1 MAAGA
6 MRERRD
12 TGSRGSGGA
21 PSSTSGR
28 LADTGNGGG
37 CHEREARHRQQG
49 QRWGAV
55 VNVRTSSRHWQWRRA
70 RCARGE
76 TPAAGAAV
84 GRRRQR
90 QDVYQTL
97 AMAVGAM
104 RERDETQSAGAPGHS
119 ETVNGGAVGHGQPAS
134 IPEKSR
140 GKWNSERV
148 GRVRGREYEACRRA
162 GDTLRVVVVEE

>member
-1 MAAGA
+1 
-6 MRERRD
+6 
-12 TGSRGSGGA
+12 
-21 PSSTSGR
+21 
-28 LADTGNGGG
+28 
-37 CHEREARHRQQG
+37 
-49 QRWGAV
+49 
-55 VNVRTSSRHWQWRRA
+55 
-70 RCARGE
+70 
-76 TPAAGAAV
+76 V

-140 GKWNSERV
+140 GKWNSESGESERE
-148 GRVRGREYEACRRA
+148 RVRGVSPSGRHTSSRRR
-162 GDTLRVVVVEE
+162 GRVMW